1 MTPERFRRIEEV
13 FDAAADARPGER
25 EPVLARLCGDDAELR
40 AEVEALLA
48 ACADAD
54 DRIRHAIGRA
64 ASAVHATP
72 EPPEGRGLAPRQPSC
87 RPHR

>member
-25 EPVLARLCGDDAELR
+25 ERVLARLCGDDAALR
-40 AEVEALLA
+40 VEVEALLA
-48 ACADAD
+48 ARAGADE
-54 DRIRHAIGRA
+54 RIRGAIGPA
-64 ASAVHATP
+64 ASAIHAVS
-72 EPPEGRGLAPRQPSC
+72 EPTDRRGRTRRRPSC